1 MGRGNPLDSKSADKI
16 VSFWNGIFQES
27 INFTVS
33 STGGVVTGSLAADSG
48 LPSLTMMFSDGL
60 TVLNV
65 DPALTIVLTPGTL
78 SVLQD
83 NYIYIPQSTKVLTLS
98 TSSWPTTEH
107 IRVAFVSLLTATQT
121 ENDGA
126 QVNQNINDHLIDSTT
141 LQGHLTHLANR
152 ARKENAKH
160 DSGSAG
166 TLTISAGDLWA
177 SITSGII
184 SQLHEHVFP
193 ALDMQTGDDIHI
205 VNNFAQPFVTES
217 NLNTQVLDALGNS
230 LANSSF
236 SFVLWGVQNR
246 TGQTSH
252 MMLNLPTGTYARNA
266 PDEAVSDPLN
276 KSVYSIPKNYVGRGF
291 LIARFTLV
299 LQPNGTD
306 WSLFDTEDITGKS
319 PDSISG
325 GGAGG
330 TGVTEWPQL
339 TDTPSS
345 YVGQK
350 GKIPRVN
357 QAETALEFADQSIT
371 LVNSATYVLLTTDQL
386 LHVIYTLTGPVT
398 DIEIPTAQIV
408 DGREFTIKDAGFNAS
423 VNNITVNTEGTE
435 LIEGQGNLVFTLDGD
450 SFTLYAYGGNLFI
463 K

>member
-1 MGRGNPLDSKSADKI
+1 MSRGNPLDRKSGDEVI
-16 VSFWNGIFQES
+16 GFWNGVIKQT

-33 STGGVVTGSLAADSG
+33 SIGGVVTGSLSADSG
-48 LPSLTMMFSDGL
+48 QPSLTMMFSDGL
-60 TVLNV
+60 SNLDVSTPL
-65 DPALTIVLTPGTL
+65 AIVLTSGTL

-98 TSSWPTTEH
+98 TSGWPATEH
-107 IRVAFVSLLTATQT
+107 ARVAFVSLLTATQT

-126 QVNQNINDHLIDSTT
+126 QVNQNINDHITDSTT

-152 ARKENAKH
+152 ARKENARH
-160 DSGSAG
+160 DSGTVG

-177 SITSGII
+177 SVTSGVV
-184 SQLHEHVFP
+184 SQLHDHIYP
-193 ALDMQTGDDIHI
+193 ALDMQTSDDIHI
-205 VNNFAQPFVTES
+205 VNNFVQPLVTES
-217 NLNTQVLDALGNS
+217 NLNTQTLDALGNT

-246 TGQTSH
+246 TGETSH
-252 MMLNLPTGTYARNA
+252 MMLNLPTGGYARND
-266 PDEAVSDPLN
+266 PDNAVSDPLN

-319 PDSISG
+319 PDAVSG

-330 TGVTEWPQL
+330 LGVTEWTGL
-339 TDTPSS
+339 TDTDPS
-345 YVGQK
+345 YVGFA
-350 GKIPRVN
+350 GKPSRVN
-357 QAETALEFADQSIT
+357 PAETGLEFSDPIPT
-371 LVNSATYVLLTTDQL
+371 LVNASTYALLPADQL
-386 LHVIYTLTGPVT
+386 LHVTYTLTGTVIIT
-398 DIEIPTAQIV
+398 IPTAQII
-408 DGREFTIKDAGFNAS
+408 DGREFTIKDADFNAGT
-423 VNNITVNTEGTE
+423 NNITVETEGAQT
-435 LIEGQGNLVFTLDGD
+435 IDGQPNLVMNIDGD
-450 SFTLYAYGGNLFI
+450 SFTFYAYGGNLFI

>member
-1 MGRGNPLDSKSADKI
+1 MGRGNPLSLNTDEIILK
-16 VSFWNGIFQES
+16 FWDGIFRET
-27 INFTVS
+27 IKFTVS
-33 STGGVVTGSLAADSG
+33 SNGTVVTGSLEADSG
-48 LPSLTMMFSDGL
+48 LPNLTMMFSDGFTNLDVSTPL
-60 TVLNV
+60 TI
-65 DPALTIVLTPGTL
+65 ALTSGTL

-83 NYIYIPQSTKVLTLS
+83 NYIYIPKATKVLTLS
-98 TSSWPTTEH
+98 TSGWPTAEH

-121 ENDGA
+121 QSDGA
-126 QVNQNINDHLIDSTT
+126 QVNQNINDHLADSTT

-152 ARKENAKH
+152 IRKENARH
-160 DSGSAG
+160 DSGAVG

-177 SITSGII
+177 SVTSGVI
-184 SQLHEHVFP
+184 SQLHEHVYP

-217 NLNTQVLDALGNS
+217 NLNTQILDALGNT
-230 LANSSF
+230 LVNSSF

-246 TGQTSH
+246 TGETSH
-252 MMLNLPTGTYARNA
+252 MMLNLPTGGYARND

-319 PDSISG
+319 PDSVSG

-330 TGVTEWPQL
+330 LGVTEWTGL
-339 TDTPSS
+339 TDTDPS
-345 YVGQK
+345 YVGYA
-350 GKIPRVN
+350 GKPSRVN
-357 QAETALEFADQSIT
+357 PAETGLEFADPIPT
-371 LVNSATYVLLTTDQL
+371 PINAATYDLLPADQL
-386 LHVIYTLTGPVT
+386 LHVTYTLTGSIIIT
-398 DIEIPTAQIV
+398 IPTAKIT
-408 DGREFTIKDAGFNAS
+408 DGREFTIKDAGLNAGT
-423 VNNITVNTEGTE
+423 NNITVETEGAE
-435 LIEGQGNLVFTLDGD
+435 NIEGQSNLVMNIDGD